1 MSDDPAI
8 AAARAIVAS
17 NGEAASAFLKVVEIL
32 EPLRKEQRVWCV
44 RQIEDLVN
52 SEFKAE
58 LPDLLPKMDV
68 TQQLPPA
75 VVAEVIEGEE

>member
-1 MSDDPAI
+1 MIS
-8 AAARAIVAS
+8 IVS
-17 NGEAASAFLKVVEIL
+17 IPHTG
-32 EPLRKEQRVWCV
+32 
-44 RQIEDLVN
+44 QIEDLVN

-75 VVAEVIEGEE
+75 VVESVVEGEGM

>member
-17 NGEAASAFLKVVEIL
+17 NGEAANAFLKVVEIL
-32 EPLRKEQRVWCV
+32 EPLRREQREWCV
-44 RQIEDLVN
+44 RQIDDLVH
-52 SEFKAE
+52 SGFKAE

-68 TQQLPPA
+68 TRELPPA
-75 VVAEVIEGEE
+75 VVDAVIEGEE

>member
-17 NGEAASAFLKVVEIL
+17 NGEAASAFLKVVDIL

-44 RQIEDLVN
+44 KQVDELVK
-52 SEFKAE
+52 SGLDAE
-58 LPDLLPKMDV
+58 LPDLLPRVKH
-68 TQQLPPA
+68 TQITDGETEE
-75 VVAEVIEGEE
+75 AEIE

>member
-32 EPLRKEQRVWCV
+32 EPLRKDQRIWCV

-52 SEFKAE
+52 AEFKAE
-58 LPDLLPKMDV
+58 LPDLLPHVSSNRQITDG
-68 TQQLPPA
+68 
-75 VVAEVIEGEE
+75 EVIPEREE